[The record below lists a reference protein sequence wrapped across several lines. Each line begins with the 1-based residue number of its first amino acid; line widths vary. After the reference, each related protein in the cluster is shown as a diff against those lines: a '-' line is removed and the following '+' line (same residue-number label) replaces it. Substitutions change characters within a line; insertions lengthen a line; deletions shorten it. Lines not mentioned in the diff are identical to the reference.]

1 MKSKRYTTED
11 KIRILREAD
20 AGKSILEV
28 CREHNISEVSFHRW
42 KQQFGQL
49 EVTEARRLKEL
60 ERENGELKKMLAEA
74 LLKNRVLEAV
84 CEKNSKPGASTGSGA
99 DDGGGGGM
107 LRAGGLPHPAVIALY
122 LLVSGASTHDGP
134 TATAAAVAGV
144 VGRTSALRVSAD
156 RGAVGRGR
164 LAGGQATDST
174 TPACGRTARSPE
186 SAKAYSTR
194 GFDRSA
200 NQSHAPRARLDLG
213 LHCRC
218 HRARRR
224 LTDVNDP
231 G

>member
-1 MKSKRYTTED
+1 DPHLTGGGRGQVDPGSVSGTQHLRGEFSSVEAAVWAVGGEGSPTTQGTG
-11 KIRILREAD
+11 
-20 AGKSILEV
+20 AGKRRAQEDV
-28 CREHNISEVSFHRW
+28 GRGAPEEPRYW
-42 KQQFGQL
+42 KWY
-49 EVTEARRLKEL
+49 A
-60 ERENGELKKMLAEA
+60 KKNY
-74 LLKNRVLEAV
+74 K
-84 CEKNSKPGASTGSGA
+84 SGASTGTGA
-99 DDGGGGGM
+99 DNGGGGGV

-122 LLVSGASTHDGP
+122 LLVSGASPHDGP
-134 TATAAAVAGV
+134 TTTGAAVAGV

-200 NQSHAPRARLDLG
+200 NQSHASRARLDLG